1 MHAARRSQAGE
12 LPPCL
17 AFADS
22 LGSAV
27 VCHINHSGNTSSTS
41 NTHRALKG
49 TALDADAGAQAFD
62 AAFDGLFEGETSC
75 RRLLDP
81 AMRRVEESGAREQ
94 SKRRSLWGW
103 GFSGG
108 GDDDDDAYPD
118 GLAASLGFISTH
130 SDAQSKG
137 APRKEEG
144 VADGV
149 SPQVMPGGLVS
160 HSFGTVK

>member
-41 NTHRALKG
+41 NTHRVLKG
-49 TALDADAGAQAFD
+49 TALDTDAGAQAFD
-62 AAFDGLFEGETSC
+62 VAFDALFEGSC

-81 AMRRVEESGAREQ
+81 AMRRVEESGAREL
-94 SKRRSLWGW
+94 SRRRSLWGW

-108 GDDDDDAYPD
+108 IDDDDAYPD

-130 SDAQSKG
+130 TEAQSKD
-137 APRKEEG
+137 ALRRE
-144 VADGV
+144 
-149 SPQVMPGGLVS
+149 SC
-160 HSFGTVK
+160 